1 MGTILAIMIVYT
13 VYFIFTISRYD
24 KNGHYKDRKYKYDK
38 KKSKK
43 TIEKELK
50 QKDYDKLP
58 NEMKFF
64 IRSYKIDLDKVNIRA
79 LLKLNGII
87 LGLIIGITSITMI
100 MIFKENN
107 VALEV
112 LIGFAVAMILY
123 LIALKLLGDNLRKKG
138 ICKNE

>member
-13 VYFIFTISRYD
+13 VYFIFTINRYD
-24 KNGHYKDRKYKYDK
+24 KNGHYKKFEYDK

-43 TIEKELK
+43 TLEKELK
-50 QKDYDKLP
+50 QMDYDKLP
-58 NEMKFF
+58 NEIKFF
-64 IRSYKIDLDKVNIRA
+64 VNSYKIDLDKINIRA
-79 LLKLNGII
+79 LLKMNGII

-100 MIFKENN
+100 MIFKGNDIT
-107 VALEV
+107 LEV
-112 LIGFAVAMILY
+112 LVGFSVAMIIY

>member
-50 QKDYDKLP
+50 QKDFDKLP
-58 NEMKFF
+58 NEVKFF
-64 IRSYKIDLDKVNIRA
+64 VRSYKVDLDKINIRG
-79 LLKLNGII
+79 LLKMIGVI
-87 LGLIIGITSITMI
+87 LGLDIGITAITMT
-100 MIFKENN
+100 MIFNEENL
-107 VALEV
+107 ALEV
-112 LIGFAVAMILY
+112 LVGFVIVMIVY
-123 LIALKLLGDNLRKKG
+123 LISLKILGNYFKKKG
-138 ICKNE
+138 LCKNE